1 MIRTTYS
8 TRYFVAMGFFFFFDF
23 FILHTAALR
32 PWHICTTRSP
42 SPGHDQLKRLPHLP
56 PRLPLE
62 INTNRENKDM
72 NRASTPRTRLET
84 VPRPRPHRA
93 PRFFLRAILVLLV
106 TPTRLPSS
114 RVVLS
119 KPASQTKPRCRQ
131 KRQNFCCTFRV
142 PKQLRHRGVSE
153 RPFSPRCAPDLPPHD
168 DFLVHPLIT
177 MLEEVL
183 PSL

>member
-8 TRYFVAMGFFFFFDF
+8 SRYFVALVFFDF
-23 FILHTAALR
+23 LILHTAALR
-32 PWHICTTRSP
+32 PWHIYTLRFP

-106 TPTRLPSS
+106 TPTLLPSYS
-114 RVVLS
+114 FI
-119 KPASQTKPRCRQ
+119 PRRGW
-131 KRQNFCCTFRV
+131 R
-142 PKQLRHRGVSE
+142 RH
-153 RPFSPRCAPDLPPHD
+153 A
-168 DFLVHPLIT
+168 
-177 MLEEVL
+177 
-183 PSL
+183 